1 MPTLEVVIESG
12 AGWKHDFMLIFSGM
26 RQLWV
31 YLGLLFPLFAAAQDP
46 YYRLIDDSDGLPSN
60 SVYGLFQDS
69 KGFIWI
75 TTDDGL
81 CRYDGHSF
89 KSYFST
95 SQSSKAGSNIF
106 EDILGRIW
114 YENFDGQLYHVSGDT
129 LIALQQDSLSGFMR
143 AGHLGEWLLLPYESK
158 LVAYDIRSLQKAKVF
173 DTDPL
178 GYGVMGTS
186 GEEKYWIIGGRAH
199 KSVDT
204 RLNIE
209 TIPALTESGDSLS
222 AMAFDYLGQ
231 TFVFSYQQPWNGIW
245 KVDGPILR
253 KFAPLHGT
261 ANVQIHAFG
270 DGKLWICY
278 VRGMEVL
285 DAQTG
290 KQLGNGLYFRDKSI
304 SAFLIDNEGNHWFG
318 TQNEG
323 LMMVPDFDSRRI
335 LSPSG
340 SGLKRLVLTAN
351 GLVAGSQDG
360 QLLRLDTAR
369 GRFEELYRHPSGH
382 AIDFLMNDGNC
393 LVDGAPTASFYQFG
407 LLKPA
412 ADHAFALKDAIR
424 VSKRYLA
431 VCTPNSSGLY
441 RLERGDASLPDPW
454 DSIAR
459 RYPNS
464 LNLALS
470 DIFRGRGRSVAMRSD
485 QSAIYFATSNG
496 LMMLKPNAKSEL
508 KLNER
513 PFYAS
518 QLQSAGDRIY
528 AINTQ
533 GGLFVIDEK
542 GQILPIKD
550 LPVNGPY
557 LKMKLMEGKLYLL
570 GQKNLMILNTAGGG
584 LQFENVITG
593 LHAGSINDMALIDAN
608 LALAT
613 EEGLILLNPNQKAV
627 SIPPKVLITKLEIAG
642 KSYSPEALVEVGH
655 RENDVKINYSI
666 LNFRTGGD
674 FPLFYR
680 INEGPWSSTSAD
692 SRELMLVQ
700 LAPGDYRV
708 EFCMGV
714 PGNQIAA
721 TIQLNI
727 RGPFWRQIWFY
738 FLIIMLLGTLAFFW
752 VLRRSKLIQQRH
764 ARNVEKLELEN
775 SLRQSTL
782 TAIRSQMNPHFFFNA
797 LNTIQAFIFSDDK
810 RNATNYLGKFS
821 KLTRMVL
828 EMSEKEFV
836 SLSDEIQALT
846 LYLELEKSRF
856 GEDFEFQIEIGSGL
870 STNSIYLPSM
880 IIQPFV
886 ENAVKHG
893 LLHQTGQKFLRV
905 AFRDEG
911 DLLVIEVEDNGIGR
925 KRSEELNRQ
934 RQERHQSFSVQA
946 NKKRIDI
953 LNAGLNHI
961 GVAYTDKYDAHG
973 ASLGTNV
980 KISLVKI
987 YKTPHEQ

>member
-1 MPTLEVVIESG
+1 
-12 AGWKHDFMLIFSGM
+12 MLIFSGM

-31 YLGLLFPLFAAAQDP
+31 YLGLLFPLLAAAQDP

-114 YENFDGQLYHVSGDT
+114 YENFDGQLYHVSEDT

-143 AGHLGEWLLLPYESK
+143 AGHLGEWLLLPYLSK
-158 LVAYDIRSLQKAKVF
+158 LIAYDIRSLQKAKVF

-231 TFVFSYQQPWNGIW
+231 TFVFSYLQPWNGIW

-360 QLLRLDTAR
+360 QLLRLDTAS
-369 GRFEELYRHPSGH
+369 GKFEELYRHPSGH

-393 LVDGAPTASFYQFG
+393 LVDGAPTANFYQFG

-431 VCTPNSSGLY
+431 VCTPNSGGLY
-441 RLERGDASLPDPW
+441 RLERGDASVSDPW
-454 DSIAR
+454 DSITG

-464 LNLALS
+464 MNLALS
-470 DIFRGRGRSVAMRSD
+470 DIFIGRGRSVAMRSD

-508 KLNER
+508 KLNKR
-513 PFYAS
+513 PFYGN
-518 QLQSAGDRIY
+518 QLQAAGDKIY
-528 AINTQ
+528 ALNTH
-533 GGLFVIDEK
+533 GALFVIDEK
-542 GQILPIKD
+542 DQILPIGD
-550 LPVNGPY
+550 LPIKGPY
-557 LKMKLMEGKLYLL
+557 LKMKILAGKLYLL

-593 LHAGSINDMALIDAN
+593 LHAGSINDMALIDAH

-642 KSYSPEALVEVGH
+642 KSYSPDALVEVGH

-738 FLIIMLLGTLAFFW
+738 FLILMLLGTMAVFW
-752 VLRRSKLIQQRH
+752 VLRRSKVIQLQH
-764 ARNVEKLELEN
+764 ARDVEKLELEN

-911 DLLVIEVEDNGIGR
+911 NLLVIEVDDNGIGR

-961 GVAYTDKYDAHG
+961 GVAYTDKYDAQG

>member
-1 MPTLEVVIESG
+1 MELG

-26 RQLWV
+26 RRLWV
-31 YLGLLFPLFAAAQDP
+31 YLGLLFPLFAAGQDP
-46 YYRLIDDSDGLPSN
+46 YYRLIDDADGLPSN

-158 LVAYDIRSLQKAKVF
+158 LVTYDIRSLQMAKVF
-173 DTDPL
+173 DTDPS

-186 GEEKYWIIGGRAH
+186 GEEKYWIVGGRAH

-209 TIPALTESGDSLS
+209 TIPALTESGDSLI

-231 TFVFSYQQPWNGIW
+231 TFVFSYQQPWKGIW
-245 KVDGPILR
+245 KVEGPILR
-253 KFAPLHGT
+253 KFAALHGT

-360 QLLRLDTAR
+360 QLLRLDTAT
-369 GRFEELYRHPSGH
+369 GKFEELYRHPSGH

-393 LVDGAPTASFYQFG
+393 LIDGAPTANFYQFG

-431 VCTPNSSGLY
+431 VCTPNSGGLY
-441 RLERGDASLPDPW
+441 RLERGDASVSDPW
-454 DSIAR
+454 DSIAG

-464 LNLALS
+464 MNLALS

-496 LMMLKPNAKSEL
+496 LMLLKPNAKSEL

-528 AINTQ
+528 ALNTQ
-533 GGLFVIDEK
+533 GALFVIDEK
-542 GQILPIKD
+542 GQILPIKE
-550 LPVNGPY
+550 LPVKGPY

-570 GQKNLMILNTAGGG
+570 GRKNLMILNAVNGR
-584 LQFENVITG
+584 LQLENVITG
-593 LHAGSINDMALIDAN
+593 LHAGSINDMAIVGKR

-613 EEGLILLNPNQKAV
+613 EEGLILLNPDQKAV
-627 SIPPKVLITKLEIAG
+627 SVQPKMLITKLEIAG
-642 KSYSPEALVEVGH
+642 KFYSPDTIVEVGYL
-655 RENDVKINYSI
+655 ENDVKIDYSI
-666 LNFRTGGD
+666 LNYRTGGD
-674 FPLFYR
+674 YPLFYR
-680 INEGPWSSTSAD
+680 INDGPWSNTNDD

-700 LAPGDYRV
+700 LAPGDYHI
-708 EFCMGV
+708 EFCLGV
-714 PGNQIAA
+714 PGNQVAA
-721 TIQLNI
+721 TVRLSIQ
-727 RGPFWRQIWFY
+727 GPFWRQLWFY
-738 FLIIMLLGTLAFFW
+738 SLIFFLLGTAGAWW
-752 VLRRSKLIQQRH
+752 VWRRSKAIQRQH
-764 ARNVEKLELEN
+764 DRNVEKLELEN

-810 RNATNYLGKFS
+810 RNASNYLGKFS

-836 SLSDEIQALT
+836 SLSDEIQAIT

-856 GEDFEFQIEIGSGL
+856 GDEFQFQIELGPGL
-870 STNSIYLPSM
+870 STTSIYLPSM

-893 LLHQTGQKFLRV
+893 LLHLTGLKQLRV
-905 AFRDEG
+905 TFREEG
-911 DLLVIEVEDNGIGR
+911 ELLVIEVDDNGIGR
-925 KRSEELNRQ
+925 RRSEELNRQ

-953 LNAGLNHI
+953 LNAGYNHI
-961 GVAYTDKYDAHG
+961 GVAYTDKCDVSG
-973 ASLGTNV
+973 ASLGTLV